1 MEYIILITLVLLV
14 ASMFFYGY
22 NRGLTRM
29 ILSVCM
35 SVAAFVLSFLL
46 AAPIELFLKNN
57 TPVYDNVN
65 KKMEKYV
72 DKYISEEINDA
83 TEDVQKKS
91 IKKLN
96 VPSSLK
102 KTIEKGNTK
111 EIRDKIGAETF
122 TEYVAKMLTDK
133 LISCLTFIIVF
144 VILNIGLRVVAGM
157 INFVSYLPLIRDVNR
172 WLGGLLGLAEGIIL
186 VWLLCVLVTACA
198 STKMGQEILNAISS
212 NQVLNFIYNNNLIT
226 KFLF

>member
-65 KKMEKYV
+65 KK
-72 DKYISEEINDA
+72 I
-83 TEDVQKKS
+83 
-91 IKKLN
+91 
-96 VPSSLK
+96 
-102 KTIEKGNTK
+102 
-111 EIRDKIGAETF
+111 
-122 TEYVAKMLTDK
+122 
-133 LISCLTFIIVF
+133 
-144 VILNIGLRVVAGM
+144 
-157 INFVSYLPLIRDVNR
+157 
-172 WLGGLLGLAEGIIL
+172 
-186 VWLLCVLVTACA
+186 
-198 STKMGQEILNAISS
+198 
-212 NQVLNFIYNNNLIT
+212 
-226 KFLF
+226 